1 MSQEHFGQLRSEAAA
16 PPKPRRMYR
25 LPDDDADDDYY
36 ADAAAAA
43 PDSHPRQHALH
54 VSKVRLNRIL
64 YIAEKKSL
72 KILLSST
79 RAGPGRKVKQEQEE
93 ISRNHVPRLFLGS
106 VLTANSIK
114 INLLVVADPK
124 SQTPGRGRG
133 QRSP

>member
-54 VSKVRLNRIL
+54 VSKVRLNP
-64 YIAEKKSL
+64 E
-72 KILLSST
+72 
-79 RAGPGRKVKQEQEE
+79 VKQDRVDKVLLLYF
-93 ISRNHVPRLFLGS
+93 STTVLFVG
-106 VLTANSIK
+106 NFHFGK
-114 INLLVVADPK
+114 
-124 SQTPGRGRG
+124 QGFC
-133 QRSP
+133 